1 MKKVERVI
9 YERGDHVEV
18 TKGYNKG
25 MVGVVHSHDTE
36 DGDVQVVLANQ
47 AIKPKVRTSF
57 WDDDD
62 EMEDASNRFDEGQ
75 IKYIA
80 KEEYDAGV
88 KKNNLIR
95 IDGLNEPVQYK
106 GGRFTIGDNPIT
118 TANAKKLAEF
128 INKHAKTK
136 AKKK

>member
-1 MKKVERVI
+1 MKKIERII

-25 MVGVVHSHDTE
+25 MVGVVYTHDTDDAE
-36 DGDVQVVLANQ
+36 VQVVLANQ
-47 AIKPKVRTSF
+47 VIEPKTRSAF
-57 WDDDD
+57 WDNDNMDDNSYTFND
-62 EMEDASNRFDEGQ
+62 THL
-75 IKYIA
+75 KYISN
-80 KEEYDAGV
+80 EEYDAGI

-95 IDGLNEPVQYK
+95 IDGINEPIQYK

-128 INKHAKTK
+128 INKHAKTR
-136 AKKK
+136 KKK